1 MPGQTHPRLRK
12 SLMVAGIA
20 ILGVVIVISV
30 FLARLSPL
38 SRRWVVNALRD
49 HYHSNVELKSFQ
61 VTLFPHIV
69 ASGGGLVLGDKNHPG
84 GPPLA
89 SIKRFSMD
97 TTWLGLLRSPR
108 RVRHVRLEGLTINVP
123 PHKHEDEASSKKTRH
138 HLPPFYLEDME
149 ADGTVLN
156 TFSDNPQKP
165 PRVFAISKLRL
176 RSVGVGKA
184 MSFRAMLTNP
194 KPIGQIQ
201 TSGSFGPWNPADPG
215 QTPVSGNYAFSD
227 ADLSTIHGIAGILSS
242 QGKYSGVLD
251 RIEVDGETET
261 PNFALGTSGNPE
273 SLKTQFHAVVDGV
286 TGQTL
291 LQPVRAQLGRCL
303 IIARGGALRTKGVK
317 GTTVSLN
324 VTTDHASLG
333 DLLRLAV
340 KSSAPPMTG
349 GISLLTQL
357 ELPPS
362 REDVEERLKLKGSF
376 TIQSAQFTDPE
387 VAEKVTNLSQRGKGK
402 PGQTNGKSAASNF
415 KGHFILSNGVISFAD
430 LSFDVPGASVDL
442 RGTYGLLS
450 EELNFQGKLRL
461 QAKISQTTTGI
472 KSLLL
477 KAVDPLF
484 KGKHAGTVVP
494 IKITGNRQ
502 HPSFGVQYGKLL
514 KQIR

>member
-1 MPGQTHPRLRK
+1 MLRQTHPRLRK
-12 SLMVAGIA
+12 WLMVAGVA

-38 SRRWVVNALRD
+38 SRRWVVKALRD

-61 VTLFPHIV
+61 VTLFPQIV
-69 ASGGGLVLGDKNHPG
+69 ATGGGLVLGDKDHPG

-108 RVRHVRLEGLTINVP
+108 RVRHVRLEGLTLNIP
-123 PHKHEDEASSKKTRH
+123 PRKHENEASSKKTRH
-138 HLPPFYLEDME
+138 HLPPFYLEDVE

-156 TFSDNPQKP
+156 TFSNNPQKP
-165 PRVFAISKLRL
+165 PRVFAIAKLRL

-184 MSFRAMLTNP
+184 MSFQATLTNP

-201 TSGSFGPWNPADPG
+201 TSGTFGPWNPADPG
-215 QTPVSGNYAFSD
+215 QTPVSGNYAFRN

-242 QGKYSGVLD
+242 LGKYGGVLD
-251 RIEVDGETET
+251 RIEVDGETDT

-273 SLKTQFHAVVDGV
+273 HLKTQFHAVVDGV

-291 LQPVRAQLGRCL
+291 LQPVKAQLDHSL

-324 VTTDHASLG
+324 VNTDHARLG

-340 KSSAPPMTG
+340 KSSTSPMTG
-349 GISLLTQL
+349 GISLLTQF
-357 ELPPS
+357 ELPPG
-362 REDVEERLKLKGSF
+362 REDVEKRLKLKGSF
-376 TIQSAQFTDPE
+376 TIHSAQFTDPAVE
-387 VAEKVTNLSQRGKGK
+387 EKVTHLSERGEGK
-402 PGQTNGKSAASNF
+402 PGQNSGESAASNF
-415 KGHFILSNGVISFAD
+415 KGHFVLLNGVMSFSD
-430 LSFDVPGASVDL
+430 LAFDVPGASVTL
-442 RGTYGLLS
+442 HGTYGLIS
-450 EELNFQGKLRL
+450 EELNFRGTLRL

-477 KAVDPLF
+477 KAADPLL

-494 IKITGNRQ
+494 IRITGKRQ

-514 KQIR
+514 KRIR